1 MCVNFIFVFAERQ
14 RQMNK
19 LKTNKNWYYLQME
32 VSKNE
37 KNKQLFNVCYE
48 EAYTPDVLKI
58 SCFSFLLL
66 FLLNFLSKFTST
78 FLYSESQH
86 RMAQKP
92 LRYNVYR
99 FASVVV
105 GSLNNDDGD
114 GYENVT

>member
-1 MCVNFIFVFAERQ
+1 
-14 RQMNK
+14 
-19 LKTNKNWYYLQME
+19 ME

-37 KNKQLFNVCYE
+37 KNKQLFNVCCE
-48 EAYTPDVLKI
+48 EAYTPDVLKM
-58 SCFSFLLL
+58 SCFFLLL
-66 FLLNFLSKFTST
+66 FSLDFLSKFTST
-78 FLYSESQH
+78 FLYSESQR

-99 FASVVV
+99 FASVVL

>member
-1 MCVNFIFVFAERQ
+1 
-14 RQMNK
+14 
-19 LKTNKNWYYLQME
+19 ME

-66 FLLNFLSKFTST
+66 FLLDFLSKFTST

-92 LRYNVYR
+92 PRYNVYR
-99 FASVVV
+99 FASVVLW
-105 GSLNNDDGD
+105 SLNNDDGD